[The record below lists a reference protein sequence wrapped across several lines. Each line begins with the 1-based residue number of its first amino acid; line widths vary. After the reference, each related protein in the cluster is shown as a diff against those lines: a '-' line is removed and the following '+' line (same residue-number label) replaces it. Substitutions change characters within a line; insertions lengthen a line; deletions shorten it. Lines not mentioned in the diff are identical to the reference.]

1 VPRIA
6 RRRFGAA
13 RGRRI
18 TGAARGNVGGAGRGG
33 AGRAGAGRAGA
44 GRGGSGRVGSGRTKH
59 HPDGLARTGDMPP
72 LQMCVGWATIE
83 REFTR
88 AMRSPQPFL
97 HCRCACKSVSLL
109 ISWADQQVK

>member
-1 VPRIA
+1 VCRGLRADASVPPEA
-6 RRRFGAA
+6 GASPVL
-13 RGRRI
+13 R
-18 TGAARGNVGGAGRGG
+18 VVMWAGRGG

-59 HPDGLARTGDMPP
+59 HPDGLARTGNMPP